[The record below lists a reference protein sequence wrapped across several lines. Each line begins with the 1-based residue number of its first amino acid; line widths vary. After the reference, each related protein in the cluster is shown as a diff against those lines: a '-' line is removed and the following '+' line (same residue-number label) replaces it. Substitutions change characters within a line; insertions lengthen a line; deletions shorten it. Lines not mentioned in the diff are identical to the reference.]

1 MSSASATMMSGARV
15 VSITNDGLLLEISNE
30 MMYRWILD
38 DSDTLRCLNEALKN
52 DVVMLRDCTSLRERL
67 RRKLSRVNSKVT
79 KATRHHKDKFLK
91 GSMELNIFTDEIQ
104 SAHRLCDENQQLQK
118 EVEEIR

>member
-1 MSSASATMMSGARV
+1 MIGARV
-15 VSITNDGLLLEISNE
+15 VSVTNDGLLLEISNE
-30 MMYRWILD
+30 MMYRWTLD
-38 DSDTLRCLNEALKN
+38 GTSDTLSCLNEALKN

-79 KATRHHKDKFLK
+79 KATRHHKNKFLEGTMK
-91 GSMELNIFTDEIQ
+91 LNIFTDEIQ